1 MTLMRPPLVGSLILS
16 VALFALAGPL
26 IKWLMTQG
34 GQAGS
39 VQVNAISFCN
49 VLFVGNLCAGVLTAA
64 MFNPKRIWKDV
75 GGIKGSSRW
84 LAVASVL
91 LAIAIPWL
99 LFTALET
106 TMVTSLVL
114 LSRLEPV
121 MYTLLALLIFKATV
135 SKGQWLGYGIIV
147 TGVVVLVL
155 FENQF
160 KLMRGHVLILVATI
174 LQALA
179 AVISRIVLRTCSVR
193 AFVFLRNFVSAVV
206 FYWLAVYFYGFGH
219 FGDAFTGDLWIAMT
233 VYALVI
239 VVIGQLAWYKALA
252 GLPSSTVA
260 RWSMLFPFFAIFFA
274 FALLGEIPKTVHWI
288 AGGTI
293 LVGMLV
299 SRWGS
304 KEKDVQ
310 DSLGEKSLAAA

>member
-1 MTLMRPPLVGSLILS
+1 MTLKRPPLVVSLIFS
-16 VALFALAGPL
+16 VALFALASPL
-26 IKWLMTQG
+26 IKWLMAQG
-34 GQAGS
+34 GRGGI
-39 VQVNAISFCN
+39 VQVDAISFCN
-49 VLFVGNLCAGVLTAA
+49 VLFVGNLCAGVLTGV
-64 MFNPKRIWKDV
+64 MSGPKRIRKDI
-75 GGIKGSSRW
+75 GGIKGNTRW

-91 LAIAIPWL
+91 LAVAIPWL

-114 LSRLEPV
+114 LSRFEPV
-121 MYTLLALLIFKATV
+121 LYTLLALLVFKTAV

-155 FENQF
+155 FENNF
-160 KLMRGHVLILVATI
+160 TLMRGHVLIIVATI
-174 LQALA
+174 LQAVA
-179 AVISRIVLRTCSVR
+179 AVISRIMLRTCSVQT
-193 AFVFLRNFVSAVV
+193 FVFLRNFMSAVV
-206 FYWLAVYFYGFGH
+206 FFWIAVYLYGFGH
-219 FGDAFTGDLWIAMT
+219 FAEAFSGGLWIAMT

-239 VVIGQLAWYKALA
+239 VVIGQIAWYKALA

-260 RWSMLFPFFAIFFA
+260 TWSMLFPFFAVFFA
-274 FALLGEIPKTVHWI
+274 FVLLGEIPKTVHWI

-293 LVGMLV
+293 LAGMLV